1 MPVNQ
6 VSLTL
11 PTHGIMEV
19 RALGIHNKFK
29 ANGERARCHFFVF
42 TNLFIFSD
50 KQAEIGCSSTV
61 NL

>member
-1 MPVNQ
+1 MPVNK

-29 ANGERARCHFFVF
+29 ANGESLVSFFLSSQ
-42 TNLFIFSD
+42 NLFTFSD